1 MGPRLGVVVALLM
14 LAAADAR
21 AARERTGSIDVFLVL
36 DESGSMKPIF
46 SKVLAYVADAI
57 VRDYLGPQDYLCMV
71 GFSDV
76 SRVRVSQRLLSAAE
90 KENLVALV
98 RNLNVVPQG
107 YTDMGRAL
115 EEIQRQIDQLAD
127 PSHQQVILILT
138 DGLNQPPRDSPYFD
152 PAKRD
157 TGTGLAPPS
166 GFNQRFQQQVQ
177 ALAARGHRI
186 HVVGIGTETD
196 ARKLA
201 EALGAGYTIL
211 RDFNIEELRTGLA
224 GFWDD
229 TINLEGLE
237 FPLEP
242 LRPGQSLTAKVRLR
256 STSDREREVELKAG
270 RTVALTPL
278 AVSSTAA
285 PAPAA
290 VTVTLPA
297 TRVALPPGGRG
308 GFDVRVSLPE
318 TFPSGDYRAT
328 LAFDLASAVKFYPQ
342 QADIAFHVPSFWELH
357 GRAVVASAIAAL
369 ALAVGFVLYRRRAI
383 PLVLVAEGDAA
394 GSAKPIPFRIAMACS
409 LGGGATDRFRVAGLP
424 QKVAV
429 FERRSVDRFALLSSQ
444 PELVPTLLE
453 YHLGEP
459 VEVRTGS
466 GPSDR
471 RVIRFVRHER
481 RATPRP
487 RPRAASPPPKPTVGG
502 GGGVDFR

>member
-1 MGPRLGVVVALLM
+1 MGPRLVVVAALLM

-21 AARERTGSIDVFLVL
+21 AARERTGSIDAFLVL

-46 SKVLAYVADAI
+46 SKVLVYVAEAI
-57 VRDYLGPQDYLCMV
+57 VRDYLEPQDYLCMV

-76 SRVRVSQRLLSAAE
+76 SRVRVSQRLSSAAE
-90 KENLVALV
+90 KENLAALV
-98 RNLNVVPQG
+98 KNLNVVPQG

-115 EEIQRQIDQLAD
+115 EEIQRQIDHLAD

-157 TGTGLAPPS
+157 IGTGLAPPS
-166 GFNQRFQQQVQ
+166 GFNQHFQQQVQ

-229 TINLEGLE
+229 TINLEGLDV
-237 FPLEP
+237 PPGP

-256 STSDREREVELKAG
+256 STSDSQREVELKAV
-270 RTVALTPL
+270 RAVTLPL
-278 AVSSTAA
+278 GAASAA
-285 PAPAA
+285 PAPGGVA
-290 VTVTLPA
+290 VTLSA

-318 TFPSGDYRAT
+318 GFPSGDYRFT

-342 QADIAFHVPSFWELH
+342 QADVAFHVPSFWELH
-357 GRAVVASAIAAL
+357 GRAVVASAVAGIVL
-369 ALAVGFVLYRRRAI
+369 VVGFVLYRRRAI

-453 YHLGEP
+453 YHLGQP

-471 RVIRFVRHER
+471 KVIRFVRHTR
-481 RATPRP
+481 KPASSRP
-487 RPRAASPPPKPTVGG
+487 RPPAPVRTTRAPAGG
-502 GGGVDFR
+502 EGGVDFR